1 VTSTRGTAGRI
12 SRDDIEAK
20 FREVQGEVDIIEDDA
35 RNYLGIAA
43 IVVVVSV
50 VAVAF
55 VLGRRRGRSGRT
67 VVEIRRV

>member
-1 VTSTRGTAGRI
+1 VTGTTGRI

-20 FREVQGEVDIIEDDA
+20 FREVQGEVEIIEDDA

>member
-1 VTSTRGTAGRI
+1 MTSTRGAAGRI

>member
-1 VTSTRGTAGRI
+1 MTSTRGTAGRI